1 MITSRNNAQIDV
13 LTFLDTVLSC
23 GWLVLEDS
31 GSPEIFLVRLPRRFI
46 FGFPGYSTPSHNTSR
61 PSPPISYALWNLCST
76 INVTLRDRVTFDDIS
91 RNLGGFPIDVF
102 HAIDFW
108 LSSLHTQCIQ
118 P

>member
-46 FGFPGYSTPSHNTSR
+46 FGFPGYILS
-61 PSPPISYALWNLCST
+61 
-76 INVTLRDRVTFDDIS
+76 LRQMIAFVLTCETHKGEACGYS
-91 RNLGGFPIDVF
+91 
-102 HAIDFW
+102 
-108 LSSLHTQCIQ
+108 
-118 P
+118 